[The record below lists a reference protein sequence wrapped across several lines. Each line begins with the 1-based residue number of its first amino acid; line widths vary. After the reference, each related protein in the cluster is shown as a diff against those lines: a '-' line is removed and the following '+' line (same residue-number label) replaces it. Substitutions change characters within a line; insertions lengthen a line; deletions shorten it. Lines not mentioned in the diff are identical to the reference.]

1 MALRLASQQL
11 RRSVVCSQGRAMAV
25 RGGKAPPPF
34 ARTAMPE
41 SISQVRRADV
51 LPCPRRWSA

>member
-1 MALRLASQQL
+1 
-11 RRSVVCSQGRAMAV
+11 MAV

-41 SISQVRRADV
+41 SISQVRGADV